1 MFTGIIEELGL
12 VKSLIKKS
20 SGADITIQCNKVL
33 ENTKIGD
40 SIAINGCCQTV
51 VEIFGDTFKANV
63 SEETLTVTNFSILKT
78 GDVVNLERA
87 LTPQTRMGGHIVQ
100 GHVDCAGKFIKKEQ
114 LNEFYNLYFEV
125 PENQSRYIVKK
136 GSIAVNGISLTVAG
150 VDQNIFHAAVIPHTF
165 ENTNLKFLKTYDNVN
180 IETDILGKYVEKLL
194 SVSDNNSESKID
206 ENFLKENGFM

>member
-51 VEIFGDTFKANV
+51 VEINEDTFKANV
-63 SEETLTVTNFSILKT
+63 SEETLSVTNFSTLKP

-100 GHVDCAGKFIKKEQ
+100 GHVDCAGKFVKKEQ

-150 VDQNIFHAAVIPHTF
+150 VDPKVFHAAVIPHTF

>member
-51 VEIFGDTFKANV
+51 VEINEDTFKANV

-100 GHVDCAGKFIKKEQ
+100 GHVDCAGKFVKKEQ
-114 LNEFYNLYFEV
+114 LHEFYNLYFEV
-125 PENQSRYIVKK
+125 PEDLSRYIVKK

-150 VDQNIFHAAVIPHTF
+150 VDQNVFHTAVIPHTF

>member
-51 VEIFGDTFKANV
+51 VEINEDTFKANV
-63 SEETLTVTNFSILKT
+63 SEETLSVTNFSTLKP

-125 PENQSRYIVKK
+125 PENQSRYIAKK

-150 VDQNIFHAAVIPHTF
+150 IDQKVFHAAVIPHTF

>member
-63 SEETLTVTNFSILKT
+63 SEETLSVTNFSTLKP

-114 LNEFYNLYFEV
+114 LNEFYNLYFEA
-125 PENQSRYIVKK
+125 PEDQSRYIVKK

-150 VDQNIFHAAVIPHTF
+150 VDQKVFHAAVIPHTF